1 MIISDLLNRNN
12 YIRLAGLFLIIAS
25 ALRII
30 NKRAREDE
38 IKILRLPSIFQYII
52 ILCEF
57 VMGVLLLILYET
69 RLVLFINLAF
79 IALGT
84 IILFI
89 NNTSKILC
97 TLSNVWALQPMGT
110 SFLLHIY
117 IMIFLI
123 LLLYP

>member
-1 MIISDLLNRNN
+1 MIFSDLLNRDN
-12 YIRLAGLFLIIAS
+12 YIRLAGLFLIIA
-25 ALRII
+25 AVLRIV

-38 IKILRLPSIFQYII
+38 IKILKLPNIFQYII
-52 ILCEF
+52 ILCELIL
-57 VMGVLLLILYET
+57 GVLLLILYKT
-69 RLVLFINLAF
+69 RLILFINLLF

-97 TLSNVWALQPMGT
+97 TLNNVWALQPIGT
-110 SFLLHIY
+110 SFMLHIY

>member
-1 MIISDLLNRNN
+1 MIILDLLNRDN

-69 RLVLFINLAF
+69 RLVLFINLLF

-110 SFLLHIY
+110 SFLMHIY

>member
-1 MIISDLLNRNN
+1 MILSDLLNRNN
-12 YIRLAGLFLIIAS
+12 YIRLAGFFLIIA
-25 ALRII
+25 ATLRIM

-38 IKILRLPSIFQYII
+38 IKILRLPSVFQYII

-69 RLVLFINLAF
+69 RLVLFINLLF

-89 NNTSKILC
+89 NNISKILS

-123 LLLYP
+123 ILLYP

>member
-1 MIISDLLNRNN
+1 MIFFNLLNRKN
-12 YIRLAGLFLIIAS
+12 YIRLAGLFLIIA
-25 ALRII
+25 AILRIM

-38 IKILRLPSIFQYII
+38 IKILRLPNFFQYII
-52 ILCEF
+52 ILCELF
-57 VMGVLLLILYET
+57 IGFLLLILYET
-69 RLVLFINLAF
+69 RLVLFINLVF

-89 NNTSKILC
+89 NNTSKILN

>member
-1 MIISDLLNRNN
+1 MILSDLLNRNN
-12 YIRLAGLFLIIAS
+12 YIRLAGFFLIIA
-25 ALRII
+25 ATLRTM

-38 IKILRLPSIFQYII
+38 IKILRLPSVFQYII

-57 VMGVLLLILYET
+57 VMGFLLLILYET
-69 RLVLFINLAF
+69 RLVLFINLLF

-89 NNTSKILC
+89 NNISKILS

-123 LLLYP
+123 ILLYP

>member
-1 MIISDLLNRNN
+1 MILSDLLNRNN
-12 YIRLAGLFLIIAS
+12 YIRLAGFFLIIA
-25 ALRII
+25 ATLRIM

-38 IKILRLPSIFQYII
+38 IKILRLPSVFQYII
-52 ILCEF
+52 ILCEY
-57 VMGVLLLILYET
+57 VMGFLLLILYET
-69 RLVLFINLAF
+69 RLVLFINLLF

-89 NNTSKILC
+89 NNISKILS

-123 LLLYP
+123 ILLYP

>member
-1 MIISDLLNRNN
+1 MIFSDLLNHDN
-12 YIRLAGLFLIIAS
+12 YIRLAGLLLIIA
-25 ALRII
+25 AVLRVV

-38 IKILRLPSIFQYII
+38 IKNIRLPNVFQYII
-52 ILCEF
+52 ILCELIL
-57 VMGVLLLILYET
+57 GVLLLILYKT
-69 RLVLFINLAF
+69 RLVLFINLLF

-97 TLSNVWALQPMGT
+97 TLNNVWALQPIGT
-110 SFLLHIY
+110 SFMLHIY

>member
-1 MIISDLLNRNN
+1 MIVSDLLNRNN
-12 YIRLAGLFLIIAS
+12 YIRLAGLFLIIA
-25 ALRII
+25 ATLRIM

-38 IKILRLPSIFQYII
+38 IKILRLPSVFQYII

-69 RLVLFINLAF
+69 RLVLFINLLF

-89 NNTSKILC
+89 NNISKILS

-123 LLLYP
+123 ILLYP

>member
-110 SFLLHIY
+110 SFMLHIY

>member
-38 IKILRLPSIFQYII
+38 IKILKLPSIFQYII
-52 ILCEF
+52 VLCEF

-110 SFLLHIY
+110 SFMLHIY